1 MGALYYLNDRTF
13 TKAQLI
19 DYSKEQLQK
28 ELATWEKDLFSFII
42 QWFNETTTIKTTT
55 SGSTGQPKEIKLLK
69 SNMKISAAKTIDFFE
84 LTKGQAALL
93 CLPVQYIAGKMM
105 VVRAFEA
112 GMNLIAIKPE
122 STPVMSQINAI
133 DFAAMTPHQVR
144 SLLTKELLLTKIK
157 KIIIG
162 GEAIGTELCNQIK
175 EIPIEAYETY
185 GMTETMSHV
194 ALRKITGN
202 HPTPFK
208 ALPGVQFSTDDR
220 NCLHIEADFLPEP
233 VQTND
238 IVELISNTSFIF
250 KGRNDFIINS
260 GGIKLNPEKIEYD
273 IKNTTGADV
282 ILSSVSDKKIGE
294 KAILVFSSKQSDKQ
308 LKIIQELLASD
319 TKTRLIKNYMII
331 ENLPKT
337 ETGKTDRMA
346 LKQVLTERNAGAGKE
361 IKSFE

>member
-1 MGALYYLNDRTF
+1 MEALYYLNDSIF

-19 DYSKEQLQK
+19 DYSKEQLQRNDS
-28 ELATWEKDLFSFII
+28 ATWEKYLFSFII

-84 LTKGQAALL
+84 LAKGQRALL
-93 CLPVQYIAGKMM
+93 CLPVRYIAGKMM

-112 GMNLIAIKPE
+112 EMNLINIKPE
-122 STPVMSQINAI
+122 STPDMSQINAI
-133 DFAAMTPHQVR
+133 DFAAMTPHQVK
-144 SLLTKELLLTKIK
+144 SLLTKELSLTKIK

-162 GEAIGTELCNQIK
+162 GEAIGTELGNQIK

-202 HPTPFK
+202 YPTPFK
-208 ALPGVQFSTDDR
+208 ALPGVQFSTDNRD
-220 NCLHIEADFLPEP
+220 CLHIEADFLPEP

-238 IVELISNTSFIF
+238 IVELISDTSFIF

-260 GGIKLNPEKIEYD
+260 GGIKLNPEKIEHE
-273 IKNTTGADV
+273 IRKTTGADV
-282 ILSSVSDKKIGE
+282 ILSSVSDEKIGD
-294 KAILVFSSKQSDKQ
+294 KAILVFSSKQSDEQ

-319 TKTRLIKNYMII
+319 TKTSLIKNYMII
-331 ENLPKT
+331 DDLPKT
-337 ETGKTDRMA
+337 ETGKTDRLA
-346 LKQVLTERNAGAGKE
+346 LHKRLKKKKGTDKRFNLKN
-361 IKSFE
+361 